1 MIYPRLT
8 PNMVANRLGARSNQ
22 TLPISSSHWLAVV
35 DNADTGPQLPAISG
49 DNISIF
55 ANNKVASQVCDFLTD
70 RIRGS
75 CRFIRN
81 RPGQD
86 NFVSTANCSI
96 IVTN

>member
-22 TLPISSSHWLAVV
+22 TLPISPSHWLAVV
-35 DNADTGPQLPAISG
+35 DNADTGSQLPAISV
-49 DNISIF
+49 DNIIIF
-55 ANNKVASQVCDFLTD
+55 SNSKVASQACNFLTD

-75 CRFIRN
+75 CRFIWN

-86 NFVSTANCSI
+86 NFVSTTNCSI
-96 IVTN
+96 SVTN

>member
-22 TLPISSSHWLAVV
+22 TLPISPSHWLAVV
-35 DNADTGPQLPAISG
+35 DNADTGSQLPAISV

-55 ANNKVASQVCDFLTD
+55 ANHKVSSQACDFPTD

-75 CRFIRN
+75 RRFIRN
-81 RPGQD
+81 RLGQD
-86 NFVSTANCSI
+86 NFASTANYGTSA
-96 IVTN
+96 TN